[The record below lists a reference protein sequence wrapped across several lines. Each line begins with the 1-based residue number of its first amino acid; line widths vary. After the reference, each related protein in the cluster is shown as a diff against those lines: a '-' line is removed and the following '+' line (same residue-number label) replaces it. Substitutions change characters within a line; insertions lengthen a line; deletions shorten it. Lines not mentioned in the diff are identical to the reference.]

1 MEPDFKASKMEDE
14 EEKVKTAISYL
25 IDDAT
30 LWWRRRYADLEKG
43 LCRIKTWEELKIGQ
57 GREIT
62 FYTMIRDF
70 FCYVCSQLEPVE
82 VGATPLMNRKF
93 AID

>member
-62 FYTMIRDF
+62 FYTMIRDLLCLF
-70 FCYVCSQLEPVE
+70 SVRAS
-82 VGATPLMNRKF
+82 
-93 AID
+93 